1 MDRSEW
7 FLAVITFLV
16 AVIAHHIVADVTTPL
31 FRGVG
36 GTVALLV
43 VYLLPVYLLAEV
55 VGEVGLW
62 AE

>member
-7 FLAVITFLV
+7 FLATITFLV
-16 AVIAHHIVADVTTPL
+16 AVIAHDTVTGVTTPL
-31 FRGVG
+31 FRGIG

-55 VGEVGLW
+55 ARDADLW